1 MREKIYVSGK
11 MTGDGN
17 YRRKFL
23 QAENRLFDAG
33 YYPVNPAAFVPKYIS
48 WQGAMR
54 LVLKVMLDCDGVAL
68 LPDWKK
74 SVGAKI
80 EARLAREIGIPVKPI
95 AGWLEEAGE

>member
-48 WQGAMR
+48 WQG
-54 LVLKVMLDCDGVAL
+54 
-68 LPDWKK
+68 
-74 SVGAKI
+74 GADLRNDEYIIYDSSRCTIRYLI
-80 EARLAREIGIPVKPI
+80 EIKN
-95 AGWLEEAGE
+95 